1 MNLMGFVRRH
11 EGTRPFGTSLFD
23 SFWFC
28 VTIFRTING
37 FWYLR
42 KVTERHLKMPIGSQ
56 SQDSHLHDRY
66 RLQSMCQPHHSQS
79 QSPKSQ
85 QDNKKTTKPLLNMF
99 ERLAASDASVLSTCQ
114 VQARAPRQVFL
125 SNVLDGS
132 RRSCLSI
139 NLWYSLITWPTW
151 PLWFGTRLCLAAWHS
166 PGTLCRGS
174 EAQSCSITSVTSLFN
189 LLALW
194 KELPLTPQPALWYD
208 VSLLSCS
215 SQCQVWPHIRFK
227 KRRRTGRTFR
237 YAIMMPLQLQIHE
250 VGCFTSGF
258 AGSSRP
264 NSWLL
269 WHAVTNCREFS
280 ASAMVLETLQFRYEC
295 G

>member
-1 MNLMGFVRRH
+1 
-11 EGTRPFGTSLFD
+11 
-23 SFWFC
+23 
-28 VTIFRTING
+28 
-37 FWYLR
+37 
-42 KVTERHLKMPIGSQ
+42 
-56 SQDSHLHDRY
+56 
-66 RLQSMCQPHHSQS
+66 
-79 QSPKSQ
+79 
-85 QDNKKTTKPLLNMF
+85 MF

-125 SNVLDGS
+125 SNVPDGS

-139 NLWYSLITWPTW
+139 NLWYPLITWPTW
-151 PLWFGTRLCLAAWHS
+151 PLWFGTRLCLAAWRS

-208 VSLLSCS
+208 VLLLSCS

-258 AGSSRP
+258 AGSSRHRDNMP
-264 NSWLL
+264 ARMRSSEWNRWVRQAPKISGPTRGLLNEAPAMKLQWQPSENHHGIMNFTLNIIQLSFEESW
-269 WHAVTNCREFS
+269 VTRLCFTVGCS
-280 ASAMVLETLQFRYEC
+280 SLTFRAISFKLGQLCNFVKVGEITTAWFVPPQ
-295 G
+295 